1 MEEQKL
7 PEEWENSMFYMKSVR
22 KVILR
27 KALIVFLQKG
37 ITNPK
42 FSFPFT
48 PFFFRSLLSSSY
60 KIKLWKNISALQFF
74 CSLLS
79 IIYLNENKYYE
90 NVRTCLY
97 FVAIKRFSCL
107 TGYIYAI
114 KRLYSPSEDH
124 ALTLEICL
132 ISALYF
138 LFVMLIIETKSY
150 VLTKKLVCETFFVNI

>member
-1 MEEQKL
+1 MSFCK
-7 PEEWENSMFYMKSVR
+7 
-22 KVILR
+22 KVSQTQNFLFLLHR
-27 KALIVFLQKG
+27 SFSDLCCLLLIKQSYEK
-37 ITNPK
+37 I
-42 FSFPFT
+42 
-48 PFFFRSLLSSSY
+48 FR
-60 KIKLWKNISALQFF
+60 ALQFF